1 MKERGLD
8 IIDEYTSQ
16 RGSQQF
22 IGTILHARAADLT
35 KGSIKLG
42 PLLDLYS
49 STAGFELV
57 YTTLT
62 TLNGTDSIESDVV
75 VVPSVKTSSSYSQ
88 QSCQSTVTTMT

>member
-1 MKERGLD
+1 M
-8 IIDEYTSQ
+8 
-16 RGSQQF
+16 
-22 IGTILHARAADLT
+22 T

-42 PLLDLYS
+42 PLLDLDI

-88 QSCQSTVTTMT
+88 